1 VVFLAEFTEHDLFAC
16 TSTPCSYSDATV
28 KQILALNFDSI
39 GAVSVE
45 ASKQQNHNLMSASHF
60 KNLVKGHRFKRPR
73 HHYDIGMQ
81 VVVNNTVM
89 VFLSSIVL

>member
-1 VVFLAEFTEHDLFAC
+1 MVFLAEFTEHDLFAC

-28 KQILALNFDSI
+28 KEILAVTFD
-39 GAVSVE
+39 GVVSVE
-45 ASKQQNHNLMSASHF
+45 ASKPQNHNLMSASHF